1 MREPVDA
8 DRLRRFMRELA
19 TRSRASGRVYLTGGS
34 SAVLLDWRES
44 TVDIDITI
52 LPEDDRV
59 LRVIPELKEALHINV
74 ELASPAHFIPPLPGW
89 EERSPFIAREGTLS
103 FHHYDFYSQCL
114 SKIERGHR
122 KDQRD
127 VAAMLS
133 SGLVEPR
140 RLLVLFEQ
148 IQPELFRYPAI
159 NPDTFRRA
167 VLGVCAAEEHSG
179 GSPEGALGN

>member
-1 MREPVDA
+1 MREPVNA

-19 TRSRASGRVYLTGGS
+19 VRSRASGRVFVTGGA
-34 SAVLLDWRES
+34 SAVLLDWRDS

-89 EERSPFIAREGTLS
+89 EERSPFIAREATLS

-114 SKIERGHR
+114 AKIERGHR
-122 KDQRD
+122 KDQQD

-133 SGLVEPR
+133 TGLVEPR
-140 RLLVLFEQ
+140 RLLLLFEE
-148 IQPELFRYPAI
+148 IVPELYRYPAV
-159 NPDTFRRA
+159 NPSNFRRA
-167 VLGVCAAEEHSG
+167 LLSAI
-179 GSPEGALGN
+179 PLQ